1 MARLT
6 ACALALCAAI
16 LFPGAPVAQRA
27 VPGTG
32 GSLPLTDVM
41 AFAAKYPNLV
51 QQIRLQ
57 LLAAGLDKG
66 KVVCSAERFS
76 NQWPQL
82 GGARIGP
89 YVCAIGKRTLRIT
102 TAATYYDR
110 NGHRLKSDDP
120 MLAAKAAR
128 VIESG
133 FKWTWK

>member
-1 MARLT
+1 MPTGLRSIAVEDEVNAIVDFGNGATGHFMTCTHDMVGTDRLEM
-6 ACALALCAAI
+6 
-16 LFPGAPVAQRA
+16 LF
-27 VPGTG
+27 
-32 GSLPLTDVM
+32 
-41 AFAAKYPNLV
+41 
-51 QQIRLQ
+51 
-57 LLAAGLDKG
+57 DKG